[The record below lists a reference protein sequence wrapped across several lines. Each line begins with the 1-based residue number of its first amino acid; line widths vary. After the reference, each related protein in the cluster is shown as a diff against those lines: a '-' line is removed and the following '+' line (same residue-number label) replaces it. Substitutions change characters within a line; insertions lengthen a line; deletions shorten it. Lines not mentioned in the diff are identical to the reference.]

1 MIIYKYVE
9 YLFDTLNLRMMM
21 EVCQV
26 MPKIVELNIN
36 QIKDILKN
44 EKEILV
50 AKYHVSELGV
60 FGSFTRNEQHVRS
73 DVDILVDFTQSIS
86 AFQFIDLKYE
96 LSEMLGKK
104 VDLVSKKAL
113 KPRIGK
119 RILEEVEYI

>member
-1 MIIYKYVE
+1 
-9 YLFDTLNLRMMM
+9 MMM

-26 MPKIVELNIN
+26 MPKIVKLNIN

-73 DVDILVDFTQSIS
+73 DVDILVDYKSTQFECFLFFCIRFKQ
-86 AFQFIDLKYE
+86 A
-96 LSEMLGKK
+96 
-104 VDLVSKKAL
+104 LV
-113 KPRIGK
+113 
-119 RILEEVEYI
+119 

>member
-1 MIIYKYVE
+1 
-9 YLFDTLNLRMMM
+9 
-21 EVCQV
+21 
-26 MPKIVELNIN
+26 
-36 QIKDILKN
+36 
-44 EKEILV
+44 
-50 AKYHVSELGV
+50 
-60 FGSFTRNEQHVRS
+60 
-73 DVDILVDFTQSIS
+73 VDILVDCTQSIS